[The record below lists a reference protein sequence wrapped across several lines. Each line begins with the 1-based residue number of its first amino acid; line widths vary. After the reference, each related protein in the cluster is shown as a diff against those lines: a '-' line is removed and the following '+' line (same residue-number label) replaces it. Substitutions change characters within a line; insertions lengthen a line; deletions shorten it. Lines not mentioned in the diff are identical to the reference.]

1 VCLPLQGQSVLLWPV
16 MALGYGVPA
25 VAKSVSAVVALG
37 YGVRAVA
44 RSVSAVVALG
54 YGVPAVARSVSVVV
68 ACYGLRLRCACRCK
82 VSQCCCGLLWP

>member
-16 MALGYGVPA
+16 M
-25 VAKSVSAVVALG
+25 ALG